1 MHWPLLDSYATQLKD
16 LCLPV
21 RPVPVAAPRWLA
33 VNDALAVELGLDPDL
48 LRSDEGLAVLAGTQF
63 PPQATP
69 VAQAY
74 AGHQFGHFSGLL
86 GDGRAVLLGEI
97 IDVHSRRRDVALK
110 GSGRTPFSRRGDGRA
125 AIGPVLREYLLG
137 EAMHALGLPTTR
149 ALAAVAT
156 GETVL
161 RRGPEPGAVLTRVAA
176 SHLRIGTFELAA
188 STGSTAQLRRL
199 TDYARHRHYPHLG
212 DDPLDLLTAV
222 STRQAELVAGWQ
234 SVGFIHGV
242 MNTDNVAI
250 SGETI
255 DYGPCAFLENY
266 DENAVFS
273 SIDDAGRY
281 RYGAQPTITAWN
293 LARLAEALLPIAVAH
308 HGSPEQAVDVANERL
323 RAFAAAYQGAWMD
336 RFRRKLGLSTPGA
349 APPEPGDHAL
359 IDDLLALMHAGRA
372 DFTLTFRWLADTLS
386 DRSRDRTRTPA
397 SAEGFDEWMQ
407 RWRSRLGAA
416 DPRAVADEMDAVNPE
431 RIPRNHLVEEALA
444 AAVRDD
450 LAPFEGL
457 LAAVRDPFT
466 GNAHPQRY
474 AEPAPPGFSDH
485 YVTFCGT

>member
-1 MHWPLLDSYATQLKD
+1 
-16 LCLPV
+16 
-21 RPVPVAAPRWLA
+21 
-33 VNDALAVELGLDPDL
+33 
-48 LRSDEGLAVLAGTQF
+48 VLAGNHF
-63 PPQATP
+63 PPESTP

-125 AIGPVLREYLLG
+125 AVGPVLREYLLG
-137 EAMHALGLPTTR
+137 EAMHALAIPTTR
-149 ALAAVAT
+149 ALAAVGT
-156 GETVL
+156 GQPVL

-176 SHLRIGTFELAA
+176 SHLRIGTFELVAT
-188 STGSTAQLRRL
+188 TGSTEQLRRL

-212 DDPLDLLTAV
+212 DDPLDLLAAV
-222 STRQAELVAGWQ
+222 ATRQADLIARWQ

-242 MNTDNVAI
+242 MNTDNVSI

-273 SIDDAGRY
+273 SIDETGRY
-281 RYGAQPTITAWN
+281 RYGAQPTIAAWN

-308 HGSPEQAVDVANERL
+308 HGGPEQAVDAANDQLRGFSEAFQRARL
-323 RAFAAAYQGAWMD
+323 EM
-336 RFRRKLGLSTPGA
+336 FRRKLGLLAPGT
-349 APPEPGDHAL
+349 APAEPGDHRL
-359 IDDLLALMHAGRA
+359 IDRLLSLMHDSRA
-372 DFTLTFRWLADTLS
+372 DFTLTFRWLADTLRGS
-386 DRSRDRTRTPA
+386 ADSGAPTPA
-397 SAEGFDEWMQ
+397 AADGFDDWAG
-407 RWRSRLGAA
+407 RWRCRLGDA
-416 DPRAVADEMDAVNPE
+416 DLNAVAEAMDGVNPLH
-431 RIPRNHLVEEALA
+431 IPRNHLVEEALA
-444 AAVRDD
+444 AALRAD
-450 LAPFEGL
+450 LGPFERL

-466 GNAHPQRY
+466 RNRHPQRY
-474 AEPAPPGFSDH
+474 ADPAPPGFSDS